1 MAAVLAA
8 GPGAFLSHRSAGGL
22 WEILRSVRAL
32 IDVTVTRGLH
42 RRRGIE
48 LHRTRVEPDEVTV
61 HRGIPVTTVARTLLD
76 LAAVLPPPRL
86 ERAINEAELRHLTDT
101 VPLAALVE
109 RHPHRPGVSTLRAI
123 LAELAAVGA
132 TRTRSDLED
141 LFQAFLRRTALPTPE
156 LNAAVLIDGT
166 WIEVDCL
173 WRTERVLVELDGH
186 AFHATRAAFESD
198 RARDR
203 RLQANGW
210 RVVRVTWRQIHDE
223 PQRLEADLLQLLRSK
238 RSF

>member
-1 MAAVLAA
+1 M
-8 GPGAFLSHRSAGGL
+8 
-22 WEILRSVRAL
+22 
-32 IDVTVTRGLH
+32 
-42 RRRGIE
+42 
-48 LHRTRVEPDEVTV
+48 TV

-109 RHPHRPGVSTLRAI
+109 RHPHRPGMPMLRAI
-123 LAELAAVGA
+123 LAELTVRA
-132 TRTRSDLED
+132 TKRRSDLED
-141 LFQAFLRRTALPTPE
+141 LFRAFLRRTALPTRE